1 MNATPTHAMKTPSFV
16 RIQRLGACLLAV
28 LSSHVARADDHGTGT
43 PATPL
48 YQQECGACHLAFPV
62 GMLPATSWQR
72 LMGKLTKHFGV
83 DASLDAPVLAEL
95 TPWLASHAGTV
106 RRIAENPPEDRISRS
121 PWFVRKHH
129 EVAADTWKR
138 ASIKSASNCA
148 ACHRGAEADDF
159 DEDKVRIPK

>member
-1 MNATPTHAMKTPSFV
+1 MNAV
-16 RIQRLGACLLAV
+16 RTQTMNARSLTGLILWAALTAGAA
-28 LSSHVARADDHGTGT
+28 HADDHGTGT

-48 YQQECGACHLAFPV
+48 YAQECGACHVAFPV

-72 LMGKLTKHFGV
+72 LMGGLTKHFGV
-83 DASLDAPVLAEL
+83 DASLDATALAQL
-95 TPWLASHAGTV
+95 TPWLTSHAGTV

-129 EVAADTWKR
+129 EVGADTWKR

-148 ACHRGAEADDF
+148 ACHRGAEAGDF

>member
-1 MNATPTHAMKTPSFV
+1 MNRPRAIPMKATALTGLVLWAALTS
-16 RIQRLGACLLAV
+16 RIA
-28 LSSHVARADDHGTGT
+28 HADDHGTGT

-48 YQQECGACHLAFPV
+48 YTQECGACHVAYPA

-72 LMGKLTKHFGV
+72 LMGGLGKHFGV
-83 DASLDAPVLAEL
+83 DASLDAAALAQL
-95 TPWLASHAGTV
+95 TPWLAAHAGTV

-148 ACHRGAEADDF
+148 ACHRGAETGEF

>member
-1 MNATPTHAMKTPSFV
+1 MKPHRTDLMKPAAFAHL
-16 RIQRLGACLLAV
+16 ILLAA
-28 LSSHVARADDHGTGT
+28 LASGAARADDHGTGT

-48 YQQECGACHLAFPV
+48 YKQECGACHAAYPA

-72 LMGKLTKHFGV
+72 LMGGLTQHFGV
-83 DASLDAPVLAEL
+83 DASLDATALAQL
-95 TPWLASHAGTV
+95 TPWLKAHAGTL

-121 PWFVRKHH
+121 PWFVRKHR

-148 ACHRGAEADDF
+148 ACHRGADTGDF
-159 DEDKVRIPK
+159 DEDNVRIPK